1 MFGKKKVF
9 LLEINKDNIN
19 SFSKNYKKSSFFI
32 ILKKINKN
40 FKEGD
45 VFFFNKKNLEILKN
59 SLIKKTMLLII

>member
-1 MFGKKKVF
+1 MFGKKKVL
-9 LLEINKDNIN
+9 LLEINKNNIN
-19 SFSKNYKKSSFFI
+19 SFSKNYKKTNFFI

-59 SLIKKTMLLII
+59 ALIKKTMLLII